1 MYRWLLCWR
10 YLRTRYI
17 ALASVI
23 SVTLGV
29 ATLIVVNS
37 VMDGFTTEMQERMHG
52 ILSDVIV
59 ESHSAHGLP
68 DHEAV
73 QAKIRQVVGED
84 LAGLTTVV
92 HVPAMVTIEHMN
104 ESITRQINLIGIDTD
119 TYANVSD
126 FSKYLLHPDN
136 QSQISFALREQG
148 YAPSR
153 ATFPEAGWVH
163 RRRMASEKKRLLQMR
178 QEWEEE
184 QRQNEFLLQL
194 ESQNNPRL
202 RQVLDGVEV
211 GPQTPQVDSPPSGSK
226 RTSLLLARDASD
238 DALEGLSEEHVSAS
252 GGPSAAETDNS
263 PALPPPP
270 AEYAPTSLAGAGSA
284 TSVAGGQLAGPTVD
298 AVATRPEDA
307 AQIFD
312 AEFEQHDGIVLGI
325 SIGTTRYR
333 NEAGQV
339 SDYYYVRP
347 GDDVRVTFPSAG
359 NTPTAIHKLFT
370 VVDFYESKMSEY
382 DSTFAFVPIE
392 RLQQARGMRG
402 AICSIQLRLRPGANL
417 NRVRDNLRAVF
428 PLELAL
434 QVNTWRDLQG
444 ALLAA
449 VQMETTI
456 LNILLFLIIAVAGF
470 GILATFFMIVVE
482 KTKDLGV
489 LKSLGASGAGVAS
502 IFLGYGVLLGAF
514 GAGVGAIAGLLF
526 VAYINT
532 IADLLEMVTG
542 QEVFDPTVY
551 YFETIPTIVHPWMV
565 VWVIVGAIFIAVMA
579 SVLPAIRAARM
590 HPVEALRYE

>member
-59 ESHSAHGLP
+59 ESHSSGGLP
-68 DHEAV
+68 NHELI
-73 QAKIRQVVGED
+73 QQRIREVVGDD
-84 LAGLTTVV
+84 LAGMTTVV

-104 ESITRQINLIGIDTD
+104 ESITRQINLIGIDID

-136 QSQISFALREQG
+136 QSQIAFKLREQG
-148 YAPSR
+148 YAPDR
-153 ATFPEAGWVH
+153 ATFPESGWAH
-163 RRRMASEKKRLLQMR
+163 RRRMAIEKKKLVEMR
-178 QEWEEE
+178 QAYEREKQE
-184 QRQNEFLLQL
+184 NEFLKGL
-194 ESQNNPRL
+194 EAQNNAYL
-202 RQVLDGVEV
+202 KGLVDGA
-211 GPQTPQVDSPPSGSK
+211 GATSADSHSA
-226 RTSLLLARDASD
+226 TTE
-238 DALEGLSEEHVSAS
+238 LEPLS
-252 GGPSAAETDNS
+252 S
-263 PALPPPP
+263 PLPTPP
-270 AEYAPTSLAGAGSA
+270 AEYVSSPA
-284 TSVAGGQLAGPTVD
+284 TTDPASTPRMASVGMAGPSVD
-298 AVATRPEDA
+298 AVATRPEDEA
-307 AQIFD
+307 RIFD
-312 AEFEQHDGIVLGI
+312 AEHEQHDGIVLGV

-333 NEAGQV
+333 DEAGEV
-339 SDYYYVRP
+339 NDYYYVRP

-359 NTPTAIHKLFT
+359 NSPTAIHKLFT

-382 DSTFAFVPIE
+382 DATFAFVPLE
-392 RLQQARGMRG
+392 RLQAARGMQD
-402 AICSIQLRLRPGANL
+402 AICSIQLRLRDGADL
-417 NRVRDNLRAVF
+417 NYVRDALRAQF
-428 PLELAL
+428 PLEMAL

-482 KTKDLGV
+482 KTKDIGV

-526 VAYINT
+526 VHNINT
-532 IADLLEMVTG
+532 IADLLEIVTG

-565 VWVIVGAIFIAVMA
+565 VWVIVGAVLIAVMA
-579 SVLPAIRAARM
+579 SVLPSIRAARM